1 MTLSSIASPDASI
14 TFDIDSPLL
23 DEQGFIDLPVMPVR
37 SESVLPATG
46 LHADNILNDI
56 FPVTDQS
63 NNINLQK
70 AKVPTRARF
79 LTSTEIITAKRLALE
94 KKVKS
99 QEEKARRKYRKKTFL
114 DKIRVYVR
122 GGAGG
127 QGHPKFGGQ
136 GGHGG
141 NVYVVGDE
149 KATLK
154 KLIGQNP
161 KKRFVAEPGCNSR
174 ARAIFGQPGSNL
186 LIPVPTGIVV
196 RTDSGQVL
204 GQVNSPDDR
213 VLVAKGGAG
222 GGPFNNYLG
231 RKGQAYSVTL
241 DLKLIADIGLVGFPN
256 AGKSTILS
264 ALSRAVPKIA
274 SYP

>member
-63 NNINLQK
+63 NHIKLQK

-99 QEEKARRKYRKKTFL
+99 QEEKARRKVERELKRQKRLNAPLQRK
-114 DKIRVYVR
+114 
-122 GGAGG
+122 
-127 QGHPKFGGQ
+127 Q
-136 GGHGG
+136 
-141 NVYVVGDE
+141 
-149 KATLK
+149 
-154 KLIGQNP
+154 
-161 KKRFVAEPGCNSR
+161 
-174 ARAIFGQPGSNL
+174 
-186 LIPVPTGIVV
+186 
-196 RTDSGQVL
+196 
-204 GQVNSPDDR
+204 
-213 VLVAKGGAG
+213 
-222 GGPFNNYLG
+222 
-231 RKGQAYSVTL
+231 
-241 DLKLIADIGLVGFPN
+241 
-256 AGKSTILS
+256 
-264 ALSRAVPKIA
+264 
-274 SYP
+274 